1 MSVSLEKKEK
11 NMAVLTVEI
20 EAAELVKALQE
31 AYMKEKGRIQIP
43 GFRKGKAPRKM
54 IEKLY
59 GKTVFYEEAA
69 NILLQKTYD
78 GAVAECGETVVS
90 RPRIDIS
97 QIEEGKNFIYTAEV
111 ALKPEVSLGQ
121 YKGVEVPKREI
132 SVSEDEVNAEIERE
146 RDRNS
151 RMIDVD
157 DRPVQDGDRVKLDFD
172 GSVDGV
178 YGARTQ
184 SAVKAF
190 QKSCGITADGIA
202 GPTTLLYLGLSSS
215 SSGYSSSDEWL
226 LAKLIAA
233 EARGESYK
241 GQVAVGAVVLNRVA
255 HPSFPD
261 SVSGVIY
268 QKGAFS
274 CVNDS
279 NWSVSP
285 NATSQKAARDAINGW
300 DPSGGAIYYYNP
312 RTAKSQWI
320 RTRPVICTIGNHVFC
335 S

>member
-1 MSVSLEKKEK
+1 MKVSRTAVRYTVRRTVAVLAIVSLCFFSVST
-11 NMAVLTVEI
+11 APHAPSGTDVAQPVLSKLGSTGEEVR
-20 EAAELVKALQE
+20 Q
-31 AYMKEKGRIQIP
+31 IQS
-43 GFRKGKAPRKM
+43 
-54 IEKLY
+54 KL
-59 GKTVFYEEAA
+59 K
-69 NILLQKTYD
+69 
-78 GAVAECGETVVS
+78 
-90 RPRIDIS
+90 
-97 QIEEGKNFIYTAEV
+97 
-111 ALKPEVSLGQ
+111 SLGF
-121 YKGVEVPKREI
+121 Y
-132 SVSEDEVNAEIERE
+132 S
-146 RDRNS
+146 
-151 RMIDVD
+151 
-157 DRPVQDGDRVKLDFD
+157 
-172 GSVDGV
+172 GSVDGI

-190 QKSCGITADGIA
+190 QKSCGITADGVA

-261 SVSGVIY
+261 SVAGVIY

-274 CVNDS
+274 CVNDA
-279 NWSVSP
+279 NWNVSP
-285 NATSQKAARDAINGW
+285 NATSQSAARDAINGW

-312 RTAKSQWI
+312 RTATSQWI

-335 S
+335 T